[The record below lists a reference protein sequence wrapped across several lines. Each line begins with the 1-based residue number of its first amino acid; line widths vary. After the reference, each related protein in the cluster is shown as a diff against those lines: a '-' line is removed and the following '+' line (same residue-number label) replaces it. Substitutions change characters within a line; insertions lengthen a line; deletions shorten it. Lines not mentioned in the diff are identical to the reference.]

1 MLRSRVWRD
10 RAFTLI
16 ELLVVIAIIAILI
29 GLLLPAVQK
38 VREAA
43 ARMTCTNNLKQWG
56 MAAHNYESANGYLPP
71 GTDANGIG
79 SQVMLLP
86 YIEQDNQFKL
96 WSYAPVMP
104 GATSYVQPWY
114 TVATYRPPTTSTDSI
129 PRPPTVYASE
139 SKFKSSMCP
148 SSPSPEEY
156 VTVRLGINVGN
167 PGTDF
172 CSGCGAGDLYS
183 SAPGRLV
190 VGRTSYMGSAGYYS
204 KSSYPQYQG
213 YFTHMSKNKV
223 MVPDGS
229 SNSILFGEQVGQ
241 IISWGG
247 SGGIPNGLS
256 GPSIVQGF
264 MYSGWGSP
272 ISVAAGQTT
281 EYQRLFFSSSH
292 TGIINF
298 CWGDGSVRPL
308 RTNMDFSTWVF
319 MTGIQDGIVV
329 NFN

>member
-1 MLRSRVWRD
+1 MT
-10 RAFTLI
+10 RARNGRTPRGFTLI

-56 MAAHNYESANGYLPP
+56 LAAHNFEGTNQRLPP

-96 WSYAPVMP
+96 WNVPSVLPD
-104 GATSYVQPWY
+104 ATVYVQPWY
-114 TVATYRPPTTSTDSI
+114 VVAAYRPPSTSTDVI
-129 PRPPTVYASE
+129 PRPPVLYASE
-139 SKFKSSMCP
+139 AKFKSAMCP
-148 SSPSPEEY
+148 SNPSPEEY
-156 VTVRLGINVGN
+156 NTVRLGINVGVA
-167 PGTDF
+167 GTDF
-172 CSGCGAGDLYS
+172 CQGCAGGDLYS

-190 VGRTSYMGSAGYYS
+190 VGRTSYMGMAGYYS

-213 YFTHMSKNKV
+213 YLTHKSKNKIDV
-223 MVPDGS
+223 SDGS
-229 SNSILFGEQVGQ
+229 SNTIMFGEQVGQ
-241 IISWGG
+241 IINWGG
-247 SGGIPNGLS
+247 QGGIPNGIS

-272 ISVAAGQTT
+272 VNVTT
-281 EYQRLFFSSSH
+281 GVEPQRLYFSSRH
-292 TGIINF
+292 TGVVNF
-298 CWGDGSVRPL
+298 CMGDGSVRGL
-308 RTNMDFSTWVF
+308 RTGLDFSTWVY
-319 MTGIQDGIVV
+319 MTGIQDGVVV
-329 NFN
+329 NFP